1 MGRTNSMWR
10 IDIFY
15 NTEKSDFIK
24 TLNANTLREIAYL
37 FDMEVYDI
45 SNFYHKI
52 TKPKGVLRYITL
64 SKN

>member
-1 MGRTNSMWR
+1 MWK
-10 IDIFY
+10 IDLY
-15 NTEKSDFIK
+15 YDLQKKDFIK
-24 TLNANTLREIAYL
+24 TLNANTLREVAYL
-37 FDMEVYDI
+37 FNIRIYDI